1 MVKNTFSVNVF
12 QVTVNLMKNR
22 VLMGLMM
29 DFYFLRDKKR
39 RNMSK
44 QQYSLTKNK
53 RDSTVK
59 QHHDKNGQKA
69 VQKGMTP

>member
-29 DFYFLRDKKR
+29 DSYFLRDKKEE
-39 RNMSK
+39 MSK

-59 QHHDKNGQKA
+59 HHDKNGQKA
-69 VQKGMTP
+69 V

>member
-29 DFYFLRDKKR
+29 DSYFLRDKKEEIWASS
-39 RNMSK
+39 N
-44 QQYSLTKNK
+44 SLTKNK

-69 VQKGMTP
+69 V

>member
-29 DFYFLRDKKR
+29 DFYFLRDKKEE
-39 RNMSK
+39 MSK

-69 VQKGMTP
+69 V

>member
-12 QVTVNLMKNR
+12 QVTVNLMSID
-22 VLMGLMM
+22 GS
-29 DFYFLRDKKR
+29 DDGFLLSAWQKR

-69 VQKGMTP
+69 V

>member
-29 DFYFLRDKKR
+29 DSYFLRDE
-39 RNMSK
+39 
-44 QQYSLTKNK
+44 
-53 RDSTVK
+53 
-59 QHHDKNGQKA
+59 
-69 VQKGMTP
+69 KGEI

>member
-29 DFYFLRDKKR
+29 DSYFLRDEKGEIWASS
-39 RNMSK
+39 NIVL
-44 QQYSLTKNK
+44 QKNK

-69 VQKGMTP
+69 V